1 LTRFFIDD
9 AIYFSVGL
17 GATSRGASD
26 MATGL
31 VGRKMARKHG
41 GPGGETP
48 DKGGAEPPARRNVV
62 SIRGTEA
69 WRDWLMG
76 LAAHRRLKAADVID
90 QALIEYAQ
98 KYGYEKKAPPR

>member
-1 LTRFFIDD
+1 
-9 AIYFSVGL
+9 
-17 GATSRGASD
+17 

-31 VGRKMARKHG
+31 AERPMARKKG
-41 GPGGETP
+41 EGKEPEKQQPEPG
-48 DKGGAEPPARRNVV
+48 ARRNVV

-76 LAAHRRLKAADVID
+76 LATHRRLSAADVID

-98 KYGYEKKAPPR
+98 KYGYTKPAPPR

>member
-1 LTRFFIDD
+1 
-9 AIYFSVGL
+9 
-17 GATSRGASD
+17 
-26 MATGL
+26 MATALAGHP
-31 VGRKMARKHG
+31 MAKKKG
-41 GPGGETP
+41 GPAPQREP
-48 DKGGAEPPARRNVV
+48 DEGRQEQPARRNVV

-98 KYGYEKKAPPR
+98 RYGYDRPAPPR